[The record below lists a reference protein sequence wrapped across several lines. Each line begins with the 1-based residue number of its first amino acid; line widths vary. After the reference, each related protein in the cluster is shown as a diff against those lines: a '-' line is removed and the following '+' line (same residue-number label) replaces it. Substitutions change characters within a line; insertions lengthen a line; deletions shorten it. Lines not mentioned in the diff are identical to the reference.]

1 MISLKSV
8 GFTVLAISIFCVAS
22 FYTQTNQQQNQAEN
36 SNDSERLYDM
46 GNAFD
51 KKNVVDVLVIGSG
64 PAGSTAAV
72 YAKRGGFNV
81 VVLEGYEPGGL
92 LTKTTEVENWPG
104 NTTIMGPD
112 LVDNMRNHAMH
123 FGAEYIFDSVMSVD
137 ASVYPFVVKTD
148 FEHTFHAL
156 SLIVATGATPKKL
169 GIEGEEEYWG
179 RGVTT
184 CAICDA
190 PFYKGKD
197 VIVVGGG
204 DSAAEEAM
212 QLSSYARSITIMVR
226 KDQMRAAQSM
236 QERLKNYNN
245 ITVRYNV
252 EVVAIKGNGDSVTH
266 INVLYNQM
274 DKVVTEEID
283 GVFLAIGHT
292 PNATFLND
300 QVALS
305 DHGHIV
311 LQERSQKTSV
321 PGIFAAG
328 DVEDPTYRQAIV
340 SAGSGSKAALDAEHF
355 LRTHGYGDKIKE
367 QLKDRRYSG
376 QEQKEQPI
384 LDDELGEAVVEI
396 STIKEFEQYTHDQS
410 GLVLIDF
417 YAETCPSCM
426 QMLPAYK
433 SLAQQCP
440 DVTFLK
446 VDTDEAEDALL
457 DRLHVHSIPCVL
469 SLYNGDLAARY
480 NQVMNEKELK
490 ERCVSS
496 FQQM

>member
-1 MISLKSV
+1 MKHMILLKS
-8 GFTVLAISIFCVAS
+8 FCFIVLTISIFCLAS
-22 FYTQTNQQQNQAEN
+22 FCIQTNQQQKQVVDK
-36 SNDSERLYDM
+36 NDPELLYDM
-46 GNAFD
+46 SNAFD
-51 KKNVVDVLVIGSG
+51 KTNVVDVLIIGSG

-123 FGAEYIFDSVMSVD
+123 FGAKYVFDSVVSVD
-137 ASVYPFVVKTD
+137 TTVYPFIVQTD
-148 FEHTFHAL
+148 FDQTFHSF
-156 SLIVATGATPKKL
+156 SLIIATGATPKKL
-169 GIEGEEEYWG
+169 EIEGEEEYWG

-190 PFYKGKD
+190 PLYKDKD

-226 KDQMRAAQSM
+226 KDKMRAAQSM
-236 QERLKNYNN
+236 QERLKNYKN
-245 ITVRYNV
+245 IAIRYHV
-252 EVVAIKGNGDSVTH
+252 EVIAIKGDDDTVTH
-266 INVLYNQM
+266 IDVLYNQM
-274 DKVVTEEID
+274 DKVVTEEIN

-292 PNATFLND
+292 PNTTFLNG

-305 DHGHIV
+305 EHGHIV
-311 LQERSQKTSV
+311 LQEERSQKTSV

-328 DVEDPTYRQAIV
+328 DVEDPTYRQAII
-340 SAGSGSKAALDAEHF
+340 SAGSGSKAALDAENF
-355 LRTHGYGDKIKE
+355 LRTHGYGDKVVE
-367 QLKDRRYSG
+367 QLKNCRYMG
-376 QEQKEQPI
+376 KKQIIIE
-384 LDDELGEAVVEI
+384 DELCESVIEI

-433 SLAQQCP
+433 SLAQQFP

-457 DRLHVHSIPCVL
+457 DKLHVNSIPCVL

-480 NQVMNEKELK
+480 NQAMNEKELK
-490 ERCVSS
+490 KRCISL
-496 FQQM
+496 FQ